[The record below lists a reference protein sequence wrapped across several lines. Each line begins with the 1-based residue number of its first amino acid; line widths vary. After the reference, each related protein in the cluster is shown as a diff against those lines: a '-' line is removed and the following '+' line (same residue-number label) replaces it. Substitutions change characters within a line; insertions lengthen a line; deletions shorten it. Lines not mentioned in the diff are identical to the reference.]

1 MPTLNAARA
10 TGWQGLWTY
19 EAGQTQYSPIQDR
32 VPRRN
37 GIKRLMNR
45 SQWRAVSELFDTLIG
60 AAAGSSASKTHTQ
73 VQAFTAEPGPVG
85 GGLRTIEVVT
95 DISRNSTAAD
105 VAMLKEMTV
114 NVTTRPNPYPKDL
127 SDNGGSVY

>member
-1 MPTLNAARA
+1 MATLNSAVA

-19 EAGQTQYSPIQDR
+19 EAGLPTYTPIQNR

-37 GIKRLMNR
+37 DIKRLMNR

-60 AAAGSSASKTHTQ
+60 AASGSAASATHSQ
-73 VQAFTAEPGPVG
+73 VQAATNFTG
-85 GGLRTIEVVT
+85 GGGNRTIETVT

-105 VAMLKEMTV
+105 ITMLKEMTV
-114 NVTTRPNPYPKDL
+114 GVKTRPSPYVKDL
-127 SDNGGSVY
+127 SGNGGPAY